1 MRDDRGFTVNA
12 DILAEAFGLSEPE
25 VKAAMRGGLLTSR
38 CEVGVEDDAGKW
50 RLTFHFQDR
59 ALRLILD
66 ETGEILKRVSFPVT
80 TKATPDRRTPAAD
93 GA

>member
-66 ETGEILKRVSFPVT
+66 ETGAPSRT
-80 TKATPDRRTPAAD
+80 TTPCD
-93 GA
+93 GVGAVG